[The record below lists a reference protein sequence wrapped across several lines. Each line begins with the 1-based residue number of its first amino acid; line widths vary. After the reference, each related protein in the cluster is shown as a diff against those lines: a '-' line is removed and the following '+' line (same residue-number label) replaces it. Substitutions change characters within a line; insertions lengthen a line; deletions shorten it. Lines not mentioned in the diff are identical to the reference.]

1 MQAEITFSENTIR
14 TKAAGRTKMF
24 QIIKPIKEFQKFIE
38 ESDWDESLLEY
49 EKYINRFS
57 WGIIIA
63 SVIFFTP
70 VCISLLIR

>member
-1 MQAEITFSENTIR
+1 MQPEITFSENTIV

-38 ESDWDESLLEY
+38 ESDWDERLSGY

-57 WGIIIA
+57 WGIIIT
-63 SVIFFTP
+63 SVIFLTP
-70 VCISLLIR
+70 IYISILIR

>member
-38 ESDWDESLLEY
+38 ESDWDERLLGY
-49 EKYINRFS
+49 EKYINRFC
-57 WGIIIA
+57 WVVIVA
-63 SVIFFTP
+63 SAIFLAP
-70 VCISLLIR
+70 VCINIFTR

>member
-1 MQAEITFSENTIR
+1 MQREITFSENTIG

-24 QIIKPIKEFQKFIE
+24 PIIKPIKEFQKFIE
-38 ESDWDESLLEY
+38 ESDWDERLLGY
-49 EKYINRFS
+49 EKYVNRFS
-57 WGIIIA
+57 RGIIIV